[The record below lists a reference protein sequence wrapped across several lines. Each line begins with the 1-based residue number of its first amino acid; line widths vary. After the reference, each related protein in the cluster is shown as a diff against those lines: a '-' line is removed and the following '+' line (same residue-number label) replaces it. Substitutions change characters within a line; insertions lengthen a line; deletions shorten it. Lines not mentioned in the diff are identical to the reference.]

1 MRCAR
6 RGVETRGVRAVRW
19 RTLRIA
25 AIFLAMASRDDDD
38 GAPTR
43 RDGRAPTRRAAL
55 RLLGLGALAGLA
67 PVASLTTLL
76 EAAHAEAQDG
86 ASRAALAARFDDG
99 HVAVERA
106 RLHGAPAA
114 RIVGLVDAEFRH
126 TLGALLAFDAYPS
139 MFAPWLQRVRVLSR
153 AHGHARLYAEV
164 ELLHGTPTTWVEL
177 DVVVHGSADGTHRV
191 ELTRLRGELAAF
203 CARWQ
208 LIATPGRVRTIAS
221 LELAVALPRSLAVLS
236 ARSANTDAAR
246 LAFAATRRAAAARE
260 SQHREPSR

>member
-1 MRCAR
+1 MSA
-6 RGVETRGVRAVRW
+6 
-19 RTLRIA
+19 
-25 AIFLAMASRDDDD
+25 RDDDD
-38 GAPTR
+38 RAPTR
-43 RDGRAPTRRAAL
+43 RDDGAPTRRAAL

-67 PVASLTTLL
+67 PVGSLTTLL
-76 EAAHAEAQDG
+76 EAARAGAQDG

-99 HVAVERA
+99 HIAVERT

-126 TLGALLAFDAYPS
+126 TLSALLAFDAYPS
-139 MFAPWLQRVRVLSR
+139 TFAPWLQRVRVLSR

-177 DVVVHGSADGTHRV
+177 DVVVHGSADGAHRI
-191 ELTRLRGELAAF
+191 ELTRLRGELTAF
-203 CARWQ
+203 SARWQ

-221 LELAVALPRSLAVLS
+221 LDLAVALPRSLAALS

-246 LAFAATRRAAAARE
+246 LAFAATRRAAATRDAL
-260 SQHREPSR
+260 HRDHPSR